1 MQFIDSDGLSR
12 MPMEGRQGA
21 ARPKRRRPFYAAAVS
36 GMAISV
42 MAIGAAAF
50 TGGAAA
56 QGEPVA
62 EMAQG
67 AKPERMRTDTA
78 GAANANANANANAAA
93 ESKIQLNT
101 VGFPSAAA
109 KWAVVP
115 DGGAES
121 ARFSVVNEQDRLVL
135 QGPLTAPA
143 TWPLA
148 DLTVRLADFSALQQP
163 GTYRLKVGNGPA
175 ARVSAPFKVGASVYQ
190 PLTAAAIRAFYFNR
204 AGIAIS
210 SALGGV
216 YARRAGHPDTR
227 VLIHASAAGPKR
239 RAGEVISSPKGW
251 YDAGDYNKYIVN
263 SGISTYTLL
272 AAYEH
277 FPSFYKTLPVGL
289 PESGNGLPD
298 LLNEALWNLDWM
310 LTMQDPAD
318 GGVYHKLT
326 NLTFDGMVMPEAATM
341 DRYVVQKTTAAT
353 LDFAAVMAA
362 ASRVLAPFDAQAP
375 GRSARMRAAALAAW
389 DWAQQHR
396 LALYQQPA
404 DVVTGA
410 YDDTRLNDEFAW
422 AAAEL
427 WVTTREARFLEA
439 IHIEEAGIHVP
450 TWSDV
455 DGLVWVTLAQHLS
468 SLPAAQQAVVQQ
480 RLRAL
485 AERLIRQWKQ
495 SAWRVPMQAADYK
508 WGSNS
513 EVLNQALMLI
523 QAVRLVDAHPTV
535 AKASSR
541 DRFRQEA
548 LAAAQSNLDYVLGRN
563 PMGRSQVT
571 GFGWKPP
578 LHPHHRPSQ
587 ADGIADPVPGFLV
600 GGANPGQQDKAEC
613 PMGYPSSLTALS
625 WLDDV
630 CSYASNEVA
639 INWNAPLVYVAGA
652 LDVLGSG
659 PAGLTQQ
666 RPAAA
671 AATHTTKITKKGSP

>member
-1 MQFIDSDGLSR
+1 MQFLDSDRLSR
-12 MPMEGRQGA
+12 MPMQHRQRRTWRAQRWSLPLWFLPTVAAGLTTLAGGVVAQPLVDAPSANGRPPQ
-21 ARPKRRRPFYAAAVS
+21 
-36 GMAISV
+36 I
-42 MAIGAAAF
+42 
-50 TGGAAA
+50 
-56 QGEPVA
+56 E
-62 EMAQG
+62 
-67 AKPERMRTDTA
+67 
-78 GAANANANANANAAA
+78 
-93 ESKIQLNT
+93 LNT
-101 VGFPSAAA
+101 VGFPPTAA

-115 DGGAES
+115 DGS
-121 ARFSVVNEQDRLVL
+121 RFSVLNDRDQVVM
-135 QGPLTAPA
+135 QGRLTAPA

-148 DLTVRLADFSALQQP
+148 DRTVRLADFSSLQQP
-163 GTYRLKVGNGPA
+163 GTYRLKVGDGPA
-175 ARVSAPFKVGASVYQ
+175 ALQSAPFTIGNAVYQ

-204 AGIAIS
+204 AGIAITP
-210 SALGGV
+210 ALGGV
-216 YARRAGHPDTR
+216 YARAAGHPDTR
-227 VLIHASAAGPKR
+227 VLIHASAAGPQR
-239 RAGEVISSPKGW
+239 RAGDVISSPRGW

-277 FPSFYKTLPVGL
+277 FPAFYKQLSVGL

-298 LLNEALWNLDWM
+298 VLNEALWNLDWM

-326 NLTFDGMVMPEAATM
+326 NLKFDGMVMPDAATM

-362 ASRVLAPFDAQAP
+362 ASRVLAPFDAQSP

-389 DWAQQHR
+389 GWAQQHR

-410 YDDTRLNDEFAW
+410 YDDTRLSDEFAW

-427 WVTTREARFLEA
+427 WATTGEARFLEA
-439 IHIEEAGIHVP
+439 LQLGEWGINVP

-455 DGLVWVTLAQHLS
+455 DGLVWVTLAQHLA
-468 SLPAAQQAVVQQ
+468 SLPSQEQAIVQQ
-480 RLRAL
+480 RVRAL
-485 AERLIRQWKQ
+485 AQRLVQQWKQ
-495 SAWRVPMQAADYK
+495 SAWRVPMQASDYK

-523 QAVRLVDAHPTV
+523 QAVRLIDATARSPQAV
-535 AKASSR
+535 SR
-541 DRFRQEA
+541 DPFRQDA

-587 ADGIADPVPGFLV
+587 ADGVADPIPGFLV

-652 LDVLGSG
+652 LDVLGGRAASLKVG
-659 PAGLTQQ
+659 RMEEAAARRPTSGLT
-666 RPAAA
+666 RGPT
-671 AATHTTKITKKGSP
+671 ATDTPNATTVKRVTKTPKTPQVNQVNQVNQKGSP